1 MAGTLTVTG
10 MAAGLQSGEKIIG
23 PITATGSSTIGTI
36 IDTALSSGDNTITIP
51 TGAVAVLIIFPISMS
66 ATVKV
71 RTSADTGGCSVTPQ
85 NSATFCLLPLPSTA
99 STVILNA
106 SSAVTLTTE
115 ITFI

>member
-51 TGAVAVLIIFPISMS
+51 TG
-66 ATVKV
+66 
-71 RTSADTGGCSVTPQ
+71 
-85 NSATFCLLPLPSTA
+85 
-99 STVILNA
+99 
-106 SSAVTLTTE
+106 
-115 ITFI
+115 